1 MAVLI
6 VNRQKGVIAKYVQIL
21 NANVI
26 MKLLKTFDNEI
37 IESWVDDSWWNT
49 LKSISAEPP
58 FYLPLA
64 GLSGYALK
72 IITEKDIIPDF
83 INLRIWFY

>member
-37 IESWVDDSWWNT
+37 IESWVDD
-49 LKSISAEPP
+49 LKEVVREVEKLLKAIQGISTER
-58 FYLPLA
+58 LP
-64 GLSGYALK
+64 
-72 IITEKDIIPDF
+72 D
-83 INLRIWFY
+83 NV